1 MKLLLLVK
9 LLVNLKVFCA
19 LQDPQAFINDMA
31 SIFDG
36 LDLTDIAAHT
46 SEIMQSMMEKIR
58 HHQAGLHSGGFC
70 RIHTHSQYLAMPFNE
85 GISERYWSVHRF

>member
-1 MKLLLLVK
+1 MRPTQRLLV
-9 LLVNLKVFCA
+9 
-19 LQDPQAFINDMA
+19 QDPQAFINDMA

-58 HHQAGLHSGGFC
+58 NHQVNLSVLCLCVLFF
-70 RIHTHSQYLAMPFNE
+70 IHVLET
-85 GISERYWSVHRF
+85 I

>member
-1 MKLLLLVK
+1 M
-9 LLVNLKVFCA
+9 
-19 LQDPQAFINDMA
+19 QDPQAFIDDMA

-58 HHQAGLHSGGFC
+58 NHQVRTGYKPTIIAYGTQ
-70 RIHTHSQYLAMPFNE
+70 HTNLDDDSICFWWKWEHCVSKVSLLA
-85 GISERYWSVHRF
+85 I

>member
-1 MKLLLLVK
+1 M
-9 LLVNLKVFCA
+9 CA
-19 LQDPQAFINDMA
+19 ECLRMAGQRLSLASTVWMSQDVMQDPQAFINDMA

-58 HHQAGLHSGGFC
+58 NHQV
-70 RIHTHSQYLAMPFNE
+70 NN
-85 GISERYWSVHRF
+85 

>member
-1 MKLLLLVK
+1 MRPTQRLLV
-9 LLVNLKVFCA
+9 
-19 LQDPQAFINDMA
+19 QDPQAFINDMA

-58 HHQAGLHSGGFC
+58 NHQVIASVLCLCMSFIMH
-70 RIHTHSQYLAMPFNE
+70 LAT
-85 GISERYWSVHRF
+85 VKT

>member
-1 MKLLLLVK
+1 MLLDS
-9 LLVNLKVFCA
+9 KVV
-19 LQDPQAFINDMA
+19 QDPQAFINDMA

-58 HHQAGLHSGGFC
+58 NHQASEM
-70 RIHTHSQYLAMPFNE
+70 RI
-85 GISERYWSVHRF
+85 